1 MKSRKAKDILK
12 KVRQIEIRTN
22 RLVNDSLAGE
32 YHSVFKGR
40 GMNFDEVREYVPGD
54 EVRAIDWNVTARA
67 GRPFIKKFT
76 EERELT
82 ILLLV
87 DVSASGNFG
96 SAKHSKRQMAAELAS
111 VLAFSAIRNN
121 DKVGLVLFSDR
132 IEQYIPPNKGREH
145 VLRVIREVLFFEP
158 QHRGTNIVQALDFI
172 NHVTPRRA
180 IMFLVSDFELSN
192 QDRALMDVR
201 RAVRVVNR
209 RHDVVALRVYDR
221 HETELPD
228 VGQLTLEDA
237 ETGDLIELNT
247 GDKKVRRRFAEL
259 AQARAENLRRAFASE
274 GVDSLNLDSAEPYE
288 AALRS
293 FFKKRARRK

>member
-1 MKSRKAKDILK
+1 
-12 KVRQIEIRTN
+12 
-22 RLVNDSLAGE
+22 
-32 YHSVFKGR
+32 
-40 GMNFDEVREYVPGD
+40 
-54 EVRAIDWNVTARA
+54 
-67 GRPFIKKFT
+67 
-76 EERELT
+76 
-82 ILLLV
+82 
-87 DVSASGNFG
+87 
-96 SAKHSKRQMAAELAS
+96 
-111 VLAFSAIRNN
+111 
-121 DKVGLVLFSDR
+121 
-132 IEQYIPPNKGREH
+132 
-145 VLRVIREVLFFEP
+145 
-158 QHRGTNIVQALDFI
+158 
-172 NHVTPRRA
+172 
-180 IMFLVSDFELSN
+180 
-192 QDRALMDVR
+192 MDVR
-201 RAVRVVNR
+201 RSVRVVNR